1 MIEELADGER
11 VSGELVRA
19 DRRER
24 LVLFIL
30 AAVQFTTIVDFMI
43 VMPLGPQ
50 LMRML
55 AIGPAKFGL
64 IVSSY
69 TFAAG
74 VGGLAASSIVDRF
87 ARRTT
92 FMIQY
97 AGFLLGTLCCAMAP
111 NYAMLTLARIVTGA
125 FGGILG
131 GMSMA
136 IIGDVFPEERR
147 GRATGSLM
155 TGFALASVAGVPF
168 GLYLGTNYGWHV
180 PFIVLAIGG
189 LPALALVPFVMPPL
203 DGHVGR
209 SHAHPLRSLVET
221 FSHASHLNA
230 FALIIALM
238 VGSFTVF
245 PYLSP
250 YLVANVGMTEQ
261 QLPLVYIAGGALT
274 LFAAPII
281 GRLADRHGKLKM
293 FRLILP
299 LSALMLLVIT
309 HLPPVPV
316 IVAVAVFGGLMV
328 CNVGRMIAALAMV
341 TSSVE
346 PRRRGAFL
354 SANASVQHMAS
365 GLGAYLGGIIISQ
378 SADGK
383 IEHFGAA
390 GWVAVAATLA
400 TLWLA
405 GRVTIVDQGP
415 GAADAISAEAM
426 SMMAAAEAAVDIGEP
441 VLDSCDMH
449 SPCGAGR

>member
-1 MIEELADGER
+1 MTQATIEIETDRRQQLRSEPE
-11 VSGELVRA
+11 SGR
-19 DRRER
+19 RRER

-50 LMRML
+50 LMRTL
-55 AIGPAKFGL
+55 AIGPAQFGL

-74 VGGLAASSIVDRF
+74 VGGLVASAIVDRF

-92 FMIQY
+92 FIVQY
-97 AGFLLGTLCCAMAP
+97 TGFLVGTFCCALAP
-111 NYAMLTLARIVTGA
+111 NYALLALARVVTGA

-131 GMSMA
+131 GVSMA

-155 TGFALASVAGVPF
+155 TGFALASVAGVPI
-168 GLYLGTNYGWHV
+168 GLYFGTSYGWHV
-180 PFIVLAIGG
+180 PFIALAVGG
-189 LPALALVPFVMPPL
+189 LLPLALVPFSLPRL
-203 DGHVGR
+203 DGHVGKR
-209 SHAHPLRSLVET
+209 HTHPLRSVIET

-230 FALIIALM
+230 FALIIMLM
-238 VGSFTVF
+238 LGSFTVF

-250 YLVANVGMTEQ
+250 YLVSNVGMTEQ

-274 LFAAPII
+274 LVAAPLV
-281 GRLADRHGKLKM
+281 GRLADEYGKLLI
-293 FRLILP
+293 FRLLIP
-299 LSALMLLVIT
+299 LSTLMLLVIT

-316 IVAVAVFGGLMV
+316 AVAVAVFGALMV
-328 CNVGRMIAALAMV
+328 CNVGRMIAAMAMI

-354 SANASVQHMAS
+354 SANASVQHMSS
-365 GLGAYLGGIIISQ
+365 GLGAYLGGLVVSQ
-378 SADGK
+378 SATGQ

-390 GWVAVAATLA
+390 GWLAAAATF
-400 TLWLA
+400 TSLWLA
-405 GRVTIVDQGP
+405 GRVQIYRD
-415 GAADAISAEAM
+415 AAYLDASISAEAI
-426 SMMAAAEAAVDIGEP
+426 SLAAAAEATVDAGEM
-441 VLDSCDMH
+441 SCL
-449 SPCGAGR
+449 GAGET